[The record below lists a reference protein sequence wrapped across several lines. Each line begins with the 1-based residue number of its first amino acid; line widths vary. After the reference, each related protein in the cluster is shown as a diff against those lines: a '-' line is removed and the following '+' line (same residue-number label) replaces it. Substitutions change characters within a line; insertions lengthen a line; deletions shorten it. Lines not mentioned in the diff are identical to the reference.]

1 MDKIKQIQ
9 TDDVC
14 QLRAYL
20 NILEASVSFP
30 VPYIGL
36 KHICKEQCSQLKAN
50 NREVEYTISVIEKSV
65 NKCARETNN

>member
-20 NILEASVSFP
+20 NFLEASVSFS
-30 VPYIGL
+30 VPYIGR
-36 KHICKEQCSQLKAN
+36 KEQCSQLKAN
-50 NREVEYTISVIEKSV
+50 NREVEYTISVIEKV
-65 NKCARETNN
+65 